1 MRERI
6 ALFALL
12 LCFTAGCKRHAFTD
26 FRPLDQAGMW
36 YGSVE
41 QLQGLNTTDAEVA
54 QIVRLKQGGVSDD
67 MCVELVSAA
76 HSQQHSFSSADS
88 AINLSRAGFSDKEI
102 LGFARVDNL
111 DSMSGDA
118 VTLRLV
124 GLSSNVVLAIL
135 NRQQEGLPTMT
146 GPVIGRLMN
155 TGLAERDIL
164 ARINQGM
171 TDAQAEKEI
180 AARKRARNQTGF
192 VRNSGR
198 RPR

>member
-1 MRERI
+1 MRQRI
-6 ALFALL
+6 AVFALF
-12 LCFTAGCKRHAFTD
+12 LCIAAGCKRHAFTD

-41 QLQGLNTTDAEVA
+41 QLRGLNVTDTEIT
-54 QIVRLKQGGVSDD
+54 QIVRLKQGSVSDD
-67 MCVELVSAA
+67 MCVEIVRAA
-76 HSQQHSFSSADS
+76 HVHQHLFSSTDS
-88 AINLSRAGFSDKEI
+88 VINLTRAGFSDKEI
-102 LGFARVDNL
+102 LGMAGADKL
-111 DSMSGDA
+111 ETMSGDA

-124 GLSSNVVLAIL
+124 GLSNRVVLAIL

-146 GPVIGRLMN
+146 GAIIGQLMN
-155 TGLAERDIL
+155 TGLTEAQIL
-164 ARINQGM
+164 ERINRGM

-180 AARKRARNQTGF
+180 VVRKRARNQTGF